1 MLGGEW
7 SASRPRRFTLGERTA
22 SSHLIGDWVGL
33 RAGLDAVAMR
43 KFLSPSRE
51 SSADRQAHC
60 LVAVPTELFCV
71 ASDMF

>member
-1 MLGGEW
+1 
-7 SASRPRRFTLGERTA
+7 
-22 SSHLIGDWVGL
+22 VGL